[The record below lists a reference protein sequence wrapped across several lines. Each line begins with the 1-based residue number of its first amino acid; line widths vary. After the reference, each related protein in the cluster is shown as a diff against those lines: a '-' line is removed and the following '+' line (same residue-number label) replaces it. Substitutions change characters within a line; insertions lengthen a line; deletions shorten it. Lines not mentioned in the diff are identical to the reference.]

1 MTNKDSLEAKFIS
14 EVGRDAW
21 DSNWKSV
28 LNLSPE
34 LFDASIN
41 LLAAPRRKKHLSP
54 KVQQLVSI
62 AVDSAATHLYLPGVK
77 QHIAQALKEGATQM
91 EIMEV
96 IELTSTLGIHA
107 CNIGVPLLV
116 DVMKEAGI
124 YDSHPVA
131 GKPLDAHREQLKAE
145 FTKNRGYWHQFWE
158 DFLAMDPE
166 FFEAYLGFSSVPW
179 SRVNDQNKVGGLEP
193 KVKELIYCAF
203 DVAATH
209 LYVPGL
215 RLHMKNVLGYG
226 GTPEEILEVFEIAS
240 QLSLHTAHSAAPI
253 LEQLA
258 GAK

>member
-193 KVKELIYCAF
+193 KVCFI
-203 DVAATH
+203 
-209 LYVPGL
+209 
-215 RLHMKNVLGYG
+215 
-226 GTPEEILEVFEIAS
+226 
-240 QLSLHTAHSAAPI
+240 
-253 LEQLA
+253 
-258 GAK
+258 